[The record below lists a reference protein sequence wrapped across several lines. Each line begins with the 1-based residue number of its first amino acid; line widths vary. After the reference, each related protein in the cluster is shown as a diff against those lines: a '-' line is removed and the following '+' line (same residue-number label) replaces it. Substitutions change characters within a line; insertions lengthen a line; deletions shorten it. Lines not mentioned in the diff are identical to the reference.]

1 MKKYLMGLAVGLL
14 AGCCSLFGR
23 QLGRDAKDAKAADLP
38 QMEGGG
44 EA

>member
-1 MKKYLMGLAVGLL
+1 MKKYLMGLAVGVL
-14 AGCCSLFGR
+14 AGCCLLLVW
-23 QLGRDAKDAKAADLP
+23 QLGRGAKDVTADDLQ

>member
-1 MKKYLMGLAVGLL
+1 MKKYLMELAVGVL
-14 AGCCSLFGR
+14 AGCCLLFVWR
-23 QLGRDAKDAKAADLP
+23 LGRGAKDVKADDLQ